1 MSVHPANLMYRMIAN
16 DDVFYLGCGAIK
28 ARTKS
33 IEVVMERYL
42 PLIHVPLIERYTKRT
57 MSSVYYTRRHVL
69 FWGIGNSFRSGKVD
83 QKGPCAFLLLIGVMT
98 KIYLTLYQMLF
109 VASSIACTASRMYQ
123 WCVSEWALNA
133 LYVIASRSDVWRCCS
148 SRE

>member
-1 MSVHPANLMYRMIAN
+1 MYLLLRDILSEQCHQCTIPG
-16 DDVFYLGCGAIK
+16 DTFL
-28 ARTKS
+28 S
-33 IEVVMERYL
+33 
-42 PLIHVPLIERYTKRT
+42 
-57 MSSVYYTRRHVL
+57 
-69 FWGIGNSFRSGKVD
+69 WGIGNSFRSGKVD

-109 VASSIACTASRMYQ
+109 VASNIACTASPMDQ